1 MVVDSAVEVA
11 GMVDMGVDGAATVGV
26 EMADTAAGMADMDV
40 DMVGGVEMVVGM
52 GGVGIVKKWVS
63 MMMLS
68 TTTFDIPLHM
78 FITARVPAVQNPR
91 KRMKNL
97 DVDRE

>member
-1 MVVDSAVEVA
+1 MVVDLAVEVA
-11 GMVDMGVDGAATVGV
+11 GMVDMVVDAAVTVGV
-26 EMADTAAGMADMDV
+26 EMVDMAAGMADTDV
-40 DMVGGVEMVVGM
+40 DMVGGVETAVDM
-52 GGVGIVKKWVS
+52 GGAGIVKKWVL

-78 FITARVPAVQNPR
+78 FITARVSAVQNPR

-97 DVDRE
+97 DVDRR